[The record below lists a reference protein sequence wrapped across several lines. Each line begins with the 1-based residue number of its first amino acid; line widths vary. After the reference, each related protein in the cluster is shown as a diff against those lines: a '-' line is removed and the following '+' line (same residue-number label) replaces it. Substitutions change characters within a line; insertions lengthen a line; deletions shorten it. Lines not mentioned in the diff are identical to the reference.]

1 MFCPSLLSLN
11 ADVSQ
16 PTCVRHCI
24 TCILLRKRFTQAADV
39 PLIILM
45 IMHAI
50 TVLTFL
56 PLIISPFLSTNR
68 QYKLCMYA
76 IGSEYGN
83 SAVSNSLLINTPGSR
98 FCAGQML
105 DSSLVDFESWEA
117 SDQTDLKVGN
127 VR

>member
-1 MFCPSLLSLN
+1 MRYGTQLYNIIAIYMTLHIFLY
-11 ADVSQ
+11 
-16 PTCVRHCI
+16 TCY
-24 TCILLRKRFTQAADV
+24 
-39 PLIILM
+39 
-45 IMHAI
+45 
-50 TVLTFL
+50 
-56 PLIISPFLSTNR
+56 R

-117 SDQTDLKVGN
+117 SDQTDLKV
-127 VR
+127 